1 GVHEFTYC
9 LLPHKGHLTDS
20 NVMAEGAML
29 NMGVTLFDDSGK
41 PKYQVPCT
49 IESDGISMEVLKKA
63 EKENCIVIRLVE
75 TKGHT
80 SSGILKVN
88 SPKAKLVETNLLEW
102 TEGKTISALKP
113 LEIAMRPF
121 EIRTYKIKM

>member
-1 GVHEFTYC
+1 
-9 LLPHKGHLTDS
+9 
-20 NVMAEGAML
+20 MAEGAML
-29 NMGVTLFDDSGK
+29 NMGVTVFDGFGK
-41 PKYQVPCT
+41 PKYQVPCK

-80 SSGILKVN
+80 SKGILKLN

-102 TEGKTISALKP
+102 TEGKTINGVKLV
-113 LEIAMRPF
+113 EITMRPF
-121 EIRTYKIKM
+121 EIRTYKIKP